1 MPKASSPRESQLPKL
16 IFFAIAALVLVSD
29 QLTKLWVRSALNL
42 GESIPEAG
50 FFRIKYLHNT
60 GAAFGLFEDTT
71 LILAI
76 VNLIGAVVI
85 LYLIFNISRF
95 PILADRKVQFSLS
108 LILGGTLGNLMDRL
122 FLGYV
127 TDFIAVGGWPPFNI
141 ADSAVVSGSLLLGL
155 SLILR
160 SLSKEDTDDKEAKTN
175 RR

>member
-1 MPKASSPRESQLPKL
+1 MPKASSSRKNQLPKL
-16 IFFAIAALVLVSD
+16 IFFTTAALVLVSD
-29 QLTKLWVRSALNL
+29 QLTKLLVRSTLEL

-50 FFRIKYLHNT
+50 FFRIKYVQNT
-60 GAAFGLFEDTT
+60 GGAFGIFEDCT
-71 LILAI
+71 LILAM

-85 LYLIFNISRF
+85 LYLIFNISRL

-108 LILGGTLGNLMDRL
+108 LILGGTLGNMIDRL
-122 FLGYV
+122 FSGYV

-155 SLILR
+155 LLILR
-160 SLSKEDTDDKEAKTN
+160 SLSKEDTDDKEDETD